1 MAICSTCG
9 GVKDCYMLAGCSDH
23 YHCDCGVLYAV
34 DATHNEE
41 RFMRKQ
47 NKKALK

>member
-1 MAICSTCG
+1 MAICTACG
-9 GVKDCYMLAGCSDH
+9 GEKDCYMLGGCRGH

-47 NKKALK
+47 KKALK